1 MYLMI
6 CDDYEFSLAPE
17 DILIVVLMWF
27 IFYNSSKYVTDFCKR
42 YVFMFLFCDIYVFP
56 WT

>member
-1 MYLMI
+1 MI

-42 YVFMFLFCDIYVFP
+42 YVFMFLFCDIYVSP
-56 WT
+56 CT